1 VDAKEILEK
10 AMTAQRIKFTLR
22 ICLLALMTTGLLFAQ
37 QTRKTIVNPS
47 PNPADDAKENSSAVP
62 DVYAITGHFD
72 RIVVLRFKY
81 KTDLLAGMEQMVK
94 QEHIQNGVILS
105 GAGSVRGYQ
114 IHQVSNRTMP
124 SHDTFEKNPTQP
136 ADLVSM
142 NGYIINGRVHAH
154 ITLGTTEKA
163 IAGHLEPG
171 TTVFTFA
178 IITIGVM
185 NDADL
190 SRVDDKTYR

>member
-1 VDAKEILEK
+1 MRTRLP
-10 AMTAQRIKFTLR
+10 LR
-22 ICLLALMTTGLLFAQ
+22 IALLALLATTVLFAQ
-37 QTRKTIVNPS
+37 ETRRTEVNPS
-47 PNPADDAKENSSAVP
+47 ANPADDAKENSSAVP
-62 DVYAITGHFD
+62 DVYALTGHFD
-72 RIVVLRFKY
+72 RIVILRFKY
-81 KTDLLAGMEQMVK
+81 KAELLAGLQQMVK

-114 IHQVSNRTMP
+114 IHQVANRTMP
-124 SHDTFEKNPTQP
+124 SKDTFEKNPTQA

-154 ITLGTTEKA
+154 MTLGLPDKA

-185 NDADL
+185 NDTDL

>member
-1 VDAKEILEK
+1 
-10 AMTAQRIKFTLR
+10 MTPSIKLSLR
-22 ICLLALMTTGLLFAQ
+22 IGILALMASSLLFAQ
-37 QTRKTIVNPS
+37 ETRRTVVNPS
-47 PNPADDAKENSSAVP
+47 PNPADDAKENSSEVP

-72 RIVVLRFKY
+72 RVVVLRFKY
-81 KTDLLAGMEQMVK
+81 KTDLLAGMEKMVK

-105 GAGSVRGYQ
+105 GVGSVRGYQ

-142 NGYIINGRVHAH
+142 NGYIISGRIHAH
-154 ITLGTTEKA
+154 MTLGTPEKA

-178 IITIGVM
+178 VVAIGVM

>member
-1 VDAKEILEK
+1 MRIAK
-10 AMTAQRIKFTLR
+10 IKF
-22 ICLLALMTTGLLFAQ
+22 LFAVAALTLVTTSSLVAQ
-37 QTRKTIVNPS
+37 ETRRTEVNPS
-47 PNPADDAKENSSAVP
+47 KNPADDAKENSASVP
-62 DVYAITGHFD
+62 DVYAIHGHFD
-72 RIVVLRFKY
+72 RIVILRFKY
-81 KTDLLAGMEQMVK
+81 KADLLAGIQQMVK

-114 IHQVSNRTMP
+114 IHQVANRTMP
-124 SHDTFEKNPTQP
+124 SSDTFEKNPTQP

-142 NGYIINGRVHAH
+142 NGYIIDGRVHAH
-154 ITLGTTEKA
+154 MTLGLPDKA

-185 NDADL
+185 SDADL
-190 SRVDDKTYR
+190 NRVDDKTYR

>member
-1 VDAKEILEK
+1 
-10 AMTAQRIKFTLR
+10 MTAPRIKRTLK
-22 ICLLALMTTGLLFAQ
+22 ICTLALMATGLLFAQ
-37 QTRKTIVNPS
+37 ETRKTIVNAS
-47 PNPADDAKENSSAVP
+47 KNPADDAKENSSAVP

-81 KTDLLAGMEQMVK
+81 KADLLAGMEQMVK

-105 GAGSVRGYQ
+105 GAGSLRGYQ
-114 IHQVSNRTMP
+114 VHQVSNRTMP
-124 SHDTFEKNPTQP
+124 SQNTFETNPTQP
-136 ADLVSM
+136 SDLVCM
-142 NGYIINGRVHAH
+142 NGYVINGRIHAH
-154 ITLGTTEKA
+154 MTLGTPERV

-190 SRVDDKTYR
+190 SKVDDKTYR

>member
-1 VDAKEILEK
+1 
-10 AMTAQRIKFTLR
+10 MTTQAIKLSLR
-22 ICLLALMTTGLLFAQ
+22 IALLSLMASSLLFAQ
-37 QTRKTIVNPS
+37 KTRRTVVNPS

-105 GAGSVRGYQ
+105 GVGSVRGYQ

-142 NGYIINGRVHAH
+142 NGYIINGRIHAH
-154 ITLGTTEKA
+154 MTLGTPEKA

-171 TTVFTFA
+171 TQVFTFA
-178 IITIGVM
+178 VIAIGVM

>member
-1 VDAKEILEK
+1 
-10 AMTAQRIKFTLR
+10 
-22 ICLLALMTTGLLFAQ
+22 MTTGLLSAQ
-37 QTRKTIVNPS
+37 QTRRTIVNPS
-47 PNPADDAKENSSAVP
+47 ANPADDAKENSSAVP
-62 DVYAITGHFD
+62 DVYALTGHFD
-72 RIVVLRFKY
+72 RVVVLRFKY
-81 KTDLLAGMEQMVK
+81 KADLLAGLEQMVK

-105 GAGSVRGYQ
+105 GAGSVRGYHM
-114 IHQVSNRTMP
+114 HQVSNRTMP
-124 SHDTFEKNPTQP
+124 SHDTFEKDPTQP

-142 NGYIINGRVHAH
+142 NGYVINGRIHAH
-154 ITLGTTEKA
+154 MTLGTPEKA